1 MKLSVGRM
9 RAPLKVVVYGP
20 EGIGKSTFASFF
32 PGAIFIDTEGSTK
45 HMDVTRVEPAPKSWT
60 ELKEMV
66 RQLSGA
72 PYVDGYQTLVV
83 DTADWAEKLCMESL
97 CASKNVSG
105 IEDFGYGKGYTYLAE
120 EFGKLLNLLDD
131 VIQRGNNVVVTAHAA
146 MRKFEQPDELG
157 AYDRWELKLQKKTA
171 PLLKEWA
178 DMVLFANYKTIVV
191 NVDNQ
196 GAAKGKN
203 KVQGGSR
210 VMYTSHH
217 PCWDAKN
224 RFGLPEEMAFD
235 YAGIAHLIPV
245 TPPEMINS
253 SCTPPEAQNLPSNA
267 PAVPVKETPAPMPSE
282 AAMPQADDE
291 PVPEALRRM
300 MDMDG
305 VTAEEIRKAVA
316 KVGFYPEDTPIMMYE
331 EAFVAGML
339 IADWAGVLRVI
350 EEIRKDAVP
359 F

>member
-9 RAPLKVVVYGP
+9 RVPMKVVVYGP
-20 EGIGKSTFASFF
+20 EGIGKSTFAAMF
-32 PGAIFIDTEGSTK
+32 PGAIFIDTEGSTR
-45 HMDVTRVEPAPKSWT
+45 HMNVTRVDPAPQSWT
-60 ELKEMV
+60 ELKEMI
-66 RQLSGA
+66 RQLAGA

-97 CASKNVSG
+97 CASKNVGG

-120 EFGKLLNLLDD
+120 EFGKLLNLLDE
-131 VIQRGNNVVVTAHAA
+131 VVQHGNNVVVTAHAA

-235 YAGIAHLIPV
+235 YAGIAHLIPA
-245 TPPEMINS
+245 TPQEMLNS
-253 SCTPPEAQNLPSNA
+253 SCMPPEPQKAPSDA
-267 PAVPVKETPAPMPSE
+267 PAAPVVETPTPMPGE
-282 AAMPQADDE
+282 AVRPQADDE

-331 EAFVAGML
+331 EAFVSGML
-339 IADWAGVLRVI
+339 VADWAGVMRVI
-350 EEIRKDAVP
+350 GEIRKDAVP